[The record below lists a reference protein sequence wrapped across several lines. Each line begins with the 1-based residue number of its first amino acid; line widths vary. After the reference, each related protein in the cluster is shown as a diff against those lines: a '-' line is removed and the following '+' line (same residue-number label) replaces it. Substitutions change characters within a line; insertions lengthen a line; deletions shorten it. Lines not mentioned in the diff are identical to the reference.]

1 MMVSASLVLCIG
13 VGVIVFMT
21 LISGAW
27 GVKIPDPPHGPSDL
41 ANNTLLWEDI
51 TVPKAPYTPPTE
63 RVVLRGP
70 GAAFNRAMALYQ
82 QNDFAGAVEQLEPLS
97 ELESDNAAEVKFYL
111 GVSLLMTGRN
121 QDAITPL
128 RQAAQSSVGPRR
140 ESSHYYLALAYLKC
154 DYRDQALDELN
165 GVIEA
170 NGAHNSAARELQRQ
184 IFAHIK

>member
-1 MMVSASLVLCIG
+1 MMIPLSLALCVS
-13 VGVIVFMT
+13 VGVIAFMV
-21 LISGAW
+21 LISGSQ
-27 GVKIPDPPHGPSDL
+27 GVKIPDQPDRPSDQ

-63 RVVLRGP
+63 RVILRGP

-82 QNDFAGAVEQLEPLS
+82 QNDFAGAVEQLDPLS
-97 ELESDNAAEVKFYL
+97 ELDSDNAAEVKFYL
-111 GVSLLMTGRN
+111 GVSLLMIGRN

-128 RQAAQSSVGPRR
+128 RQAAQSSVDPRR
-140 ESSHYYLALAYLKC
+140 ESCHYYLALAYLKC

-170 NGAHNSAARELQRQ
+170 NGAHRSAARELQRQ